1 MRVKICGITQLA
13 QGIEIASLGASS
25 IGFICVQQS
34 PRYIAPEKIKAIA
47 QQLPIT
53 VDKVGVFA
61 NHSQTEIIEVLERG
75 SLTSIQLHGQE
86 SPNFCRQLHQQISS
100 EVEIIKAFRIKS
112 VDSLEQTAAYKDY
125 VDTLLLDAYH
135 PDLLGGT
142 GKTIDWKILAQFK
155 SPLPWILAGGLTPEN
170 VGTALTRL
178 QPEGIDL
185 SSGVERSPGDK
196 DLGKVAQ
203 LFQAINNQ

>member
-13 QGIEIASLGASS
+13 QGIEIASLGATS
-25 IGFICVQQS
+25 IGFICVQKS
-34 PRYIAPEKIKAIA
+34 PRYIAPEKIKVIT

-86 SPNFCRQLHQQISS
+86 SPNFCRQLRQQISS

-112 VDSLEQTAAYKDY
+112 VNSLEQTAAYQDY
-125 VDTLLLDAYH
+125 IDTLLLDAYH

-142 GKTIDWKILAQFK
+142 
-155 SPLPWILAGGLTPEN
+155 
-170 VGTALTRL
+170 
-178 QPEGIDL
+178 
-185 SSGVERSPGDK
+185 
-196 DLGKVAQ
+196 
-203 LFQAINNQ
+203 